1 MNTSL
6 GALRANFWFLVYTLL
21 AKPLPRSYSR
31 WGGPFFK
38 AFRRFAGGRMLAQ
51 CGERVNIEHGATF
64 GRGNNIWLGDDSD
77 LGIDCDLRGEVHIG
91 NFSIMGPEVVIWT
104 TNHRIDRIDIPILQQ
119 GTMPEKP
126 VWIGNDVWI
135 GTRAIIL
142 AGVHIGDHAVVAAG
156 AVVTK
161 DVPEWAIVG
170 GNPARVIRY
179 RNQPRETKA

>member
-1 MNTSL
+1 MNLSL
-6 GALRANFWFLVYTLL
+6 AALRANFWFFIYIVF

-31 WGGPFFK
+31 WGGSLFK
-38 AFRRFAGGRMLAQ
+38 AFRAFVGRRLLAQ
-51 CGERVNIEHGATF
+51 CGDRVNIEHGATF
-64 GRGNNIWLGDDSD
+64 GRGDKIWLGHDSD

-91 NFSIMGPEVVIWT
+91 NYSFMGPEVIIWT
-104 TNHRIDRIDIPILQQ
+104 TNHRIDRLDIPMMHQ
-119 GTMPEKP
+119 GTTPEQP

-135 GTRAIIL
+135 GTRAILL
-142 AGVHIGDHAVVAAG
+142 AGVHVGDHAVVAAG

-179 RNQPRETKA
+179 RNQPRETEE